1 MRKWYVECACFLQ
14 DDRNINFRL
23 YKLTTHVEILRVTS
37 VKKEIKYLSLKIA
50 EGEKVI
56 RKTQNQI

>member
-1 MRKWYVECACFLQ
+1 M
-14 DDRNINFRL
+14 
-23 YKLTTHVEILRVTS
+23 THVEILRVTS

-56 RKTQNQI
+56 KKTQNQI